1 MNISDIDKLKRNPE
15 NENLF
20 NLTTVTFQATWQG
33 VNYNL
38 YRVKKG
44 EEMRIDLV
52 CNSIY
57 GNIDHVDII
66 LSVNNISNPLN
77 IKEGT
82 TIIYPNI
89 EQIEKLRPQEVAVEN
104 TQKLLANK
112 DKSTKV
118 DPSRQAYVEQNF
130 NLPPTVMDTPTE
142 QIKVAGNNIRVGTG
156 LFNK

>member
-1 MNISDIDKLKRNPE
+1 MKIADIDKLKRNEE

-33 VNYNL
+33 VNYNS

-130 NLPPTVMDTPTE
+130 NLPPTVMDTPTQ

>member
-1 MNISDIDKLKRNPE
+1 MKIVDIDKLKRNEE

-33 VNYNL
+33 VNYNS

-57 GNIDHVDII
+57 GNLEHIDII

-130 NLPPTVMDTPTE
+130 NLPPTVMDTPTQ

>member
-1 MNISDIDKLKRNPE
+1 MKIVDIDKLKRNEE

-20 NLTTVTFQATWQG
+20 NLTTITFQATFQG

-57 GNIDHVDII
+57 GNINHIDII

-89 EQIEKLRPQEVAVEN
+89 DQIEKLRPQEVAVEN

-130 NLPPTVMDTPTE
+130 NLPPTVMDTPTQ

>member
-1 MNISDIDKLKRNPE
+1 MKIVDIDKLKRSEE

-20 NLTTVTFQATWQG
+20 DLTIVTFKATFQG

-57 GNIDHVDII
+57 GNINHIDII

-89 EQIEKLRPQEVAVEN
+89 DQIEKLRPQEVAVEN

-130 NLPPTVMDTPTE
+130 NLPPTVMDTPTQ

>member
-1 MNISDIDKLKRNPE
+1 MKIADIDKLKRNEE

-20 NLTTVTFQATWQG
+20 NLTTITFQATFQG

-57 GNIDHVDII
+57 GNINHIDII

-89 EQIEKLRPQEVAVEN
+89 DQIEKLRPQEVAVEN

-130 NLPPTVMDTPTE
+130 NLPPTVMDTPT
-142 QIKVAGNNIRVGTG
+142 QQKKVAGNNIRVGTG

>member
-1 MNISDIDKLKRNPE
+1 MKIADIDKLKRNEE

-33 VNYNL
+33 VNYNS

-57 GNIDHVDII
+57 GNLEHIDII

-89 EQIEKLRPQEVAVEN
+89 DQIEKLRPQEVAVEN

-130 NLPPTVMDTPTE
+130 NLPPTVMDTPTQ

>member
-1 MNISDIDKLKRNPE
+1 MKIADIDKLKRNEE

-33 VNYNL
+33 VNYNS

>member
-1 MNISDIDKLKRNPE
+1 MKIADIDKLKRNEE

-33 VNYNL
+33 VNYNS

-57 GNIDHVDII
+57 GNLEHIDII

-130 NLPPTVMDTPTE
+130 NLPPTVMDTPTQ

>member
-1 MNISDIDKLKRNPE
+1 MKIVDIDKIKRNEE

-20 NLTTVTFQATWQG
+20 NLTTLTFQATWQG
-33 VNYNL
+33 VNYNS

-57 GNIDHVDII
+57 GTLEHIDII
-66 LSVNNISNPLN
+66 LNVNNISNPLN

-82 TIIYPNI
+82 IIIYPNL
-89 EQIEKLRPQEVAVEN
+89 EQISSLRPKEVQVEN
-104 TQKLLANK
+104 TQKLLSNK

-130 NLPPTVMDTPTE
+130 NLPPTVMDTPTQ
-142 QIKVAGNNIRVGTG
+142 QIKVAGDNIRVGTG